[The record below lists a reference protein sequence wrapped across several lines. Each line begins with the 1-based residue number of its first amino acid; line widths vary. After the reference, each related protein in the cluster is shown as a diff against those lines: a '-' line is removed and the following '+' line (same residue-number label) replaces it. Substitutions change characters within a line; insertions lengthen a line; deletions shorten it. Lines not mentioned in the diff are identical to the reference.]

1 MKKQLVCVV
10 PALVAVALSASALSV
25 SAQASGGE
33 VVTRFVNARNQADEA
48 GAMALVA
55 DEMSE
60 GMQGDVRVFIADH
73 AQSTLIGLPLV
84 SGTILSGRAETSSDA
99 ARAAGVDRVVSNYT
113 ADVREGKLTSFRGIP
128 DVSDPQTATYEGFQR
143 AQQPVA
149 TLDLSARVHDN
160 WAIPTPVL
168 SAVTDSSTTLT
179 LEMKAIPVS
188 PTQDCWVPGDLVG
201 DGNPAEVARTLC
213 GRT

>member
-1 MKKQLVCVV
+1 MKKQFVCVV
-10 PALVAVALSASALSV
+10 PAVVAVALSASALSV

-33 VVTRFVNARNQADEA
+33 VVTQFVSARNQADEA

-84 SGTILSGRAETSSDA
+84 SGTIVSGRAETSSDA
-99 ARAAGVDRVVSNYT
+99 VRAAGIDRVVSNYT

-128 DVSDPQTATYEGFQR
+128 DVSDPQTAAYEAFQR

-149 TLDLSARVHDN
+149 ALDLSARVHDD
-160 WAIPTPVL
+160 WALMSAL
-168 SAVTDSSTTLT
+168 SAVTDSSTTLP

-201 DGNPAEVARTLC
+201 DGNPAEVGRTLC